1 MNAKLND
8 FEKFAISKGISTN
21 KLNGYKNFNMINPLI
36 LEERQLNVT
45 AIDIY
50 SRLMYDKIIFLGTPI
65 DSDVANIINAQLLY
79 LNSITDADED
89 IKLFINSPGGE
100 CNSGLA
106 VYDCLNFITPDVST
120 YCMGMAASMASIL
133 ISSGTKGKRFALPNS
148 RIMIHQ
154 VSTYTGRI
162 TTSDLKIEYDEAK
175 TIQNVLYNILSNN
188 TGKSFEEIEA
198 DADRDKWFSAN
209 EALSYGLIDEIIT
222 KSK

>member
-1 MNAKLND
+1 MNTTLND

>member
-1 MNAKLND
+1 
-8 FEKFAISKGISTN
+8 
-21 KLNGYKNFNMINPLI
+21 
-36 LEERQLNVT
+36 
-45 AIDIY
+45 
-50 SRLMYDKIIFLGTPI
+50 
-65 DSDVANIINAQLLY
+65 
-79 LNSITDADED
+79 
-89 IKLFINSPGGE
+89 
-100 CNSGLA
+100 
-106 VYDCLNFITPDVST
+106 
-120 YCMGMAASMASIL
+120 MGMAASMASIL